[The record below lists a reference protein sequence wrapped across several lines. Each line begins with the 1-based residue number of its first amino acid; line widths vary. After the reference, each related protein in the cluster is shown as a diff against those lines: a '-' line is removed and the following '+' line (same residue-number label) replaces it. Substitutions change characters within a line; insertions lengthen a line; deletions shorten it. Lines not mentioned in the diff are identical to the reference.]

1 MLQQGMMNEVHLNQ
15 QDPTIHNSSRLFE
28 KLCLQQQ
35 QQHQDWSHHQEEGL
49 SHHQNLNMD
58 RVGMAN
64 MSSAASGLPVLDK
77 TNHQM
82 IPTCVAS
89 SVHSPAA
96 NNDQSVTLMNLLKL
110 IELEEKNV
118 VASTC
123 TTSTMGVSVVNTG
136 GMSPSILPTMPPKLD
151 LTAAGMQQTNG
162 RPITG
167 SGKLTSSAATVPLSP
182 LPQTLAPPP
191 MTPTFPPPPFPP
203 PMNLRLPPPTPSP
216 AALAAAGGSGEQR
229 FFPPALPVN
238 FKVPP
243 PTHIPAVPPPSF
255 SVPPPGMAAVIPQ
268 TTPPASVTGGYA
280 GSSFNNMPRSRLAL
294 ELHVRLEQAYDQFR

>member
-35 QQHQDWSHHQEEGL
+35 QQQDWSHHQEEGL

-58 RVGMAN
+58 RVSMATN
-64 MSSAASGLPVLDK
+64 MSSVASGLSVHDK
-77 TNHQM
+77 SNHQM
-82 IPTCVAS
+82 IPTCVPS
-89 SVHSPAA
+89 SAISPAA
-96 NNDQSVTLMNLLKL
+96 NVNNDQSVTLMNLLKL

-123 TTSTMGVSVVNTG
+123 TTSAMGVSMVNTG

-151 LTAAGMQQTNG
+151 LTAAALQTSNG

-167 SGKLTSSAATVPLSP
+167 SGKLTSSAPVPPSP
-182 LPQTLAPPP
+182 LPPTMAPPP

-216 AALAAAGGSGEQR
+216 AALAAAGEQR

-255 SVPPPGMAAVIPQ
+255 SVPPPGMTAVVPQ
-268 TTPPASVTGGYA
+268 TTPPASVTGAYA
-280 GSSFNNMPRSRLAL
+280 GSSFNMPRSRLAL